1 MKLSI
6 NSYPIERSGVRS
18 KRFIIPVM
26 LLFLV
31 LIALVSLSV
40 GAISIPAYQI
50 FGWAISQLNV
60 IDNPLSAIQ
69 ETVLLNIRLPRIIVG
84 IAVGG
89 ALGVSGAALQGLF
102 RNPLVEPGLIGISGG
117 ASLMAVLAI
126 VLINATT
133 FLGGFLGKFL
143 LPIFAFSGSLGAA
156 LMAYKLSRYK
166 GKTGISTL
174 ILVGVAVNAIVYAL
188 IGLVLYFADDA
199 ALRAYTFWNLGD
211 LGGATWDK
219 IIWFGPLMVLPQIFL
234 AYCYKGLDGF
244 ALGETEAFYLGIKV
258 ERIKYLVIV
267 LSALAVGS
275 AVSIAGTIGFIGLV
289 VPHILRNIFGSA
301 NKIILAGSIICGGGL
316 LIISDLIARTIASP
330 AEVPIGII
338 TALLGAPFF
347 IYLLVN
353 NPNKNFTS

>member
-1 MKLSI
+1 MKLRMNNNALVAHSAKGKQLVM
-6 NSYPIERSGVRS
+6 PI
-18 KRFIIPVM
+18 M

-31 LIALVSLSV
+31 IIAIISLSI
-40 GAISIPAYQI
+40 GAISIPVNQI
-50 FGWAISQLNV
+50 VGWVMSKLQLTA
-60 IDNPLSAIQ
+60 NPLTSLQ

-84 IAVGG
+84 IMVGG

-133 FLGGFLGKFL
+133 FFGGLFGKFL
-143 LPIFAFSGSLGAA
+143 LPVFAFSGGLTVA
-156 LMAYKLSRYK
+156 LIAHRLSCYR
-166 GKTGISTL
+166 GKTAITTL
-174 ILVGVAVNAIVYAL
+174 ILIGVAINAIVYAL

-219 IIWFGPLMVLPQIFL
+219 ILWFGPLIILPQVFL
-234 AYCYKGLDGF
+234 ANCYKGLDGF
-244 ALGETEAFYLGIKV
+244 ALGETEAFYLGVKV
-258 ERIKYLVIV
+258 ERVKHLVII
-267 LSALAVGS
+267 LSALTVGA
-275 AVSIAGTIGFIGLV
+275 AVSISGTIGFIGLV
-289 VPHILRNIFGSA
+289 VPHMLRNIFGSG
-301 NKIILAGSIICGGGL
+301 NKIILGGSMFCGGGL
-316 LIISDLIARTIASP
+316 LIISDLIARTIAAPS
-330 AEVPIGII
+330 EIPIGII

-353 NPNKNFTS
+353 NINQNYTN